1 MEKNLGTVDRT
12 ARAVVGLV
20 VLATMFTW
28 PHTIW
33 GLVGLIPFSTAVL
46 GYCPLY
52 GLFGLSTCPTK
63 RD

>member
-1 MEKNLGTVDRT
+1 MEKNLGTVDRA

-20 VLATMFTW
+20 LLATMFTW